1 MRKKTLYFVLGFLC
15 FLISQLLLRLPPLQK
30 LQQTT
35 GFTLAYIMNPV
46 LIGVLIALT
55 AGIFEETFRYLFKL
69 FFLKPDK
76 CEISQPIIFGLGHG
90 ISEVCMILLPALAM
104 VR

>member
-1 MRKKTLYFVLGFLC
+1 
-15 FLISQLLLRLPPLQK
+15 
-30 LQQTT
+30 
-35 GFTLAYIMNPV
+35 MNPV